1 MACSSL
7 QDVEELIKMYSKSIE
22 HLDTKIDG
30 GRELIEALE
39 EDVEEWET
47 ERAVVATQLTKY
59 IVERDSCNDKKAHE

>member
-7 QDVEELIKMYSKSIE
+7 QNVEELIQMYSKSIE
-22 HLDTKIDG
+22 HLDSKIDG
-30 GRELIEALE
+30 TRELIEALE

-59 IVERDSCNDKKAHE
+59 IIDV